1 MIETRDNRLY
11 VDGHTVSRET
21 ENQLIRIIDKAS
33 KYDEL
38 KTTFLKGGK

>member
-38 KTTFLKGGK
+38 KATFEEGDA